1 MVFKLG
7 DKELLSPE
15 YVTMILVGITSG
27 MIARLITLYVDFR
40 QTPTFPNGVFNNI
53 VTGFIASCL
62 GAVAI
67 PALVEKEFTAITF
80 LALATQHFRDIRKI
94 EAESLQKLD
103 DIGFTKRGDAYIDG
117 IAKTYEARHYISMI
131 SALAASVTVYFLGGQ
146 STFLKVALALVIG
159 LLVTYLIRY
168 KTKGKN
174 IGDIC
179 TIREGTIR
187 IDGSE
192 LFVDDL
198 YVTSILGTPSSKEM
212 FLQEGL
218 AVVITPNEQEY
229 RVTIDNE
236 GQRQAMLFEAGR
248 TLGIKQFSFTR
259 RSFTKGVVII
269 AIVPIIKDIGKMID
283 AVKHTPVLENSRKVR
298 RIMRS
303 GG

>member
-1 MVFKLG
+1 MVAMG
-7 DKELLSPE
+7 EKELLSPE
-15 YVTMILVGITSG
+15 YVTMILTGIASG
-27 MIARLITLYVDFR
+27 MIARFITLYVDFR

-53 VTGFIASCL
+53 VIGFVASCL

-67 PALVEKEFTAITF
+67 PALMEKEFTAITF
-80 LALATQHFRDIRKI
+80 LALATQHFRDIRKT

-117 IAKTYEARHYISMI
+117 IAKTYEARNYISII
-131 SALAASVTVYFLGGQ
+131 SALTASLLVYALGEQ
-146 STFLKVALALVIG
+146 TIVIRIALALLAG
-159 LLVTYLIRY
+159 LIITWLIRF

-179 TIREGTIR
+179 AVKEGRIRM
-187 IDGSE
+187 DGSE

-198 YVTSILGTPSSKEM
+198 YVTSFLGAQSGKEM
-212 FLQEGL
+212 FLEEGM
-218 AVVITPNEQEY
+218 AVVITPNDQEY
-229 RVTIDNE
+229 QVTIDNE

-259 RSFTKGVVII
+259 RSFSKGVVII

-283 AVKHTPVLENSRKVR
+283 AIKHTPVLENSRKAKS
-298 RIMRS
+298 IMRA
-303 GG
+303 GN

>member
-1 MVFKLG
+1 MFGLG
-7 DKELLSPE
+7 EKEILSPE
-15 YVTMILVGITSG
+15 YAAMIITGIASG
-27 MIARLITLYVDFR
+27 MIARMITLYVDFR

-53 VTGFIASCL
+53 ITGFVASCL
-62 GAVAI
+62 GAVAL
-67 PALVEKEFTAITF
+67 PALIEKEFTAITF

-117 IAKTYEARHYISMI
+117 IAKTYEARHYISI
-131 SALAASVTVYFLGGQ
+131 IAALAAVLTMHLLSKQTLLIQIAAAIAVG
-146 STFLKVALALVIG
+146 LVIT
-159 LLVTYLIRY
+159 LTIRHQ
-168 KTKGKN
+168 TKGKN

-179 TIREGTIR
+179 KVKEGTLR
-187 IDGSE
+187 IEGSE
-192 LFVDDL
+192 LFVDDIS
-198 YVTSILGTPSSKEM
+198 VTSLMGAPAGRDM

-218 AVVITPNEQEY
+218 AVVITPNSPEY

-259 RSFTKGVVII
+259 RSFSKGVVVI

-283 AVKHTPVLENSRKVR
+283 AIRHTPVLENSRKVK
-298 RIMRS
+298 RIMTA
-303 GG
+303 GD